1 MAVAK
6 KPKVLPPLEWL
17 APRMRVTRVLSLV
30 AFFAL
35 IALLAANNLWFANL
49 HGARTGVIL
58 AIELVPLLLVLP
70 GMLIGSARAHAWTC
84 FVVNLYF
91 IKGVLAA
98 FDPARALLGW
108 LEVGISLVLFVSAL
122 LFVRWRFQYERRVAG
137 EGA

>member
-1 MAVAK
+1 MAK
-6 KPKVLPPLEWL
+6 KPKVLPPLQWL
-17 APRMRVTRVLSLV
+17 APRLRVTRVLSL
-30 AFFAL
+30 ATFLGL
-35 IALLAANNLWFANL
+35 ITLLTVNNLWFADL

-70 GMLIGSARAHAWTC
+70 GMLMGSARAHAWTC

-108 LEVGISLVLFVSAL
+108 LEVGISLGLFVSAL
-122 LFVRWRFQYERRVAG
+122 LYVRWRFQYERRVAG
-137 EGA
+137 AE